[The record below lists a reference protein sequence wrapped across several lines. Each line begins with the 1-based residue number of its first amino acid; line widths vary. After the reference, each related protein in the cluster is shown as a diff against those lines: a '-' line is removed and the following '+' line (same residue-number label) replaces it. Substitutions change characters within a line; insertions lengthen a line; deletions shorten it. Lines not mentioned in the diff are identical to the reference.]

1 MKNIAISAYLVCKEM
16 KYDLEVNDLF
26 EILSQF
32 SNPSMAT
39 NIIED
44 ILDYKWKYYYK
55 FKLSYGLKWI
65 LAIDWASRLV

>member
-44 ILDYKWKYYYK
+44 ILDYK
-55 FKLSYGLKWI
+55 
-65 LAIDWASRLV
+65 